1 LEEDTMFGK
10 HHLFKLVAAIVVAA
24 SIAVV
29 GARTAKAGN
38 SYNPGAYVYGGASLP
53 VSQAI
58 QSAGFS
64 SSRSVTAARHVKA
77 ARVQGLRFITDT
89 LGGNGQLRTI
99 PGLGGRAV
107 PA

>member
-1 LEEDTMFGK
+1 MFGK

-38 SYNPGAYVYGGASLP
+38 SYNP
-53 VSQAI
+53 
-58 QSAGFS
+58 
-64 SSRSVTAARHVKA
+64 RSVSTARHAKA

>member
-1 LEEDTMFGK
+1 MFCK

-38 SYNPGAYVYGGASLP
+38 SYNPGAYVYGGASP
-53 VSQAI
+53 AVSHAI
-58 QSAGFS
+58 QSVGFGS
-64 SSRSVTAARHVKA
+64 KRSVTAARRTKVA
-77 ARVQGLRFITDT
+77 AVQGLRLITDT
-89 LGGNGQLRTI
+89 LGGSGQLRSI
-99 PGLGGRAV
+99 PALSGRAM